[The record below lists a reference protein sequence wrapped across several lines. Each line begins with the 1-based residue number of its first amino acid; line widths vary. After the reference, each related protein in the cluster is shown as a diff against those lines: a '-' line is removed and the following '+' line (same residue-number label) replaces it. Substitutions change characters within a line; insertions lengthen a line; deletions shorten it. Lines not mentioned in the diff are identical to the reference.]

1 MSQKDSPEDIEK
13 AYNLF
18 VDPIK
23 GLSNIFIL
31 RRHNKREFKKGCSR
45 P

>member
-1 MSQKDSPEDIEK
+1 MIVKMSQKDSPEDIEK

-23 GLSNIFIL
+23 GGFWVYN
-31 RRHNKREFKKGCSR
+31 FKGL
-45 P
+45 